1 MNTPQHPASQWLSPL
16 NQNSPFDKS
25 MREHLT
31 AKGKQDPRV
40 FDIITRLEAK
50 GEEGL
55 REEQFAK
62 EIGGV
67 NADVFLQKLHQHF
80 RPEDEDDILR
90 LAAYISDHSYAHFFT
105 QYAVHVGTGEK
116 GEEQA
121 LYNEALQRIAPIVA
135 ELQPAV
141 AIGYAPQIFEV
152 YSHLGTPEVAV
163 AIFDDVARQQPYKLL
178 SQRDRFA
185 DMPQVLKT
193 AEEAIKTIAPRN
205 EVEVGLANV
214 IATHAQIDAMKAET
228 ALPSF

>member
-163 AIFDDVARQQPYKLL
+163 AIFMTLHGSNPINCSANATASPICRRCSKQLKKPLKPLRHATKSKL
-178 SQRDRFA
+178 A
-185 DMPQVLKT
+185 
-193 AEEAIKTIAPRN
+193 
-205 EVEVGLANV
+205 
-214 IATHAQIDAMKAET
+214 
-228 ALPSF
+228 